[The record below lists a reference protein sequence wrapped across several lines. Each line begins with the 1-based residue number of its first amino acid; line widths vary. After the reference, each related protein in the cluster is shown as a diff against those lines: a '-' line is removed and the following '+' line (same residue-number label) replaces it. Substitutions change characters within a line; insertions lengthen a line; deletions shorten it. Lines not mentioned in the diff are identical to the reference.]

1 MPGPLK
7 AGERLAKGKSA
18 RRKAGTP
25 PQSPHSN
32 RNARKRRPGLG
43 RIAGGVLARGIYRLA
58 VIGVVCVILVGGGA
72 FLYFSNG
79 LPGIAKLRHY
89 EPPLETRIYANN
101 FRLIAALG
109 TQHRIYVP
117 YDRIPPVVVRAFISA
132 EDRNFWTEPGIDP
145 LAIVRAGFVDLTR
158 LGSHERPLGA
168 STITMQVVKNMLLDN
183 RIDFV
188 RKVKEAILALR
199 VNRAL
204 TKQQILTLYLNE
216 IYLGQNSWGV
226 AAAAEAYFDKPLSG
240 LTVAEAAM
248 LGGLPK
254 APTNYN
260 PFLHPKSALAR
271 RNWVIGRMRDDGA
284 ITEAQAKQALAA
296 PLLPKAAAGAQP
308 VPGAGY
314 FVNAVEAQL
323 VQMFGRKTT
332 MEGGLIVRTSL
343 NPALQTAA
351 MSAMRNRLE
360 AYDHEFG
367 YYHGPVAKLDSADLA
382 AGWPKALARQSTPP
396 GMRPHWRLGVVIDET
411 PTLAHVGWLKGGN
424 QAAPETGTLT
434 LAAIQWGRPLVNG
447 HAGPMLHSMSQML
460 KPGDVIMIDPHP
472 GAGHQDAKLSPTKGG
487 TLALEQIPE
496 VEGAMMSLDPE
507 TGRVQVMV
515 GGWSNR
521 MSPYNRAIQ
530 AQRQPGSSVKP
541 FDYLTAMQA
550 GIQPDATILDAP
562 FVQHLADGQVYRPG
576 NYEDSFLG
584 PVPVFY
590 GLEQSLNLA
599 TLHLVRRVGLANV
612 AANFEKF
619 GVVHHMPLIYP
630 AAIGALDTTLWRMM
644 RAYATLDEYGRQ
656 VDPSL
661 IDSVTAP
668 DGHVL
673 YQAPDQSCAN
683 CMEGTPDQ
691 PPVLNRPGARI
702 ADPDSV
708 YQVIMMMRNVVERGT
723 GTPAVVGIHR
733 PVAGK
738 TGTTNNFNDAW
749 FIGFVPQMVTGC
761 WIGYDKPRNLGRN
774 QTGGNVCGP
783 AWNQFMRAAL
793 KGQPVIDFKTPPDM
807 TLHQVTF
814 GSQTVTEAFKPGQ
827 VPGAQSNLGL
837 VADNP
842 LGLGGALSGG
852 TTQGR
857 PQEFNPASATPEN
870 NGNGG
875 SPQPPSSSGQSVDK
889 TLGGLY

>member
-7 AGERLAKGKSA
+7 AGDRLAKENKA
-18 RRKAGTP
+18 RRNTGMP
-25 PQSPHSN
+25 PQP
-32 RNARKRRPGLG
+32 RNCARKPRPGIG

-58 VIGVVCVILVGGGA
+58 LLGVVGALVVGGGL
-72 FLYFSNG
+72 FLYFSSG
-79 LPGIAKLRHY
+79 LPSVAKLRHY
-89 EPPLETRIYANN
+89 EPPLETRIYAGD

-117 YDRIPPVVVRAFISA
+117 YDRIPPVVARAFISA

-145 LAIVRAGFVDLTR
+145 LAIVRAGLVDLTR
-158 LGSHERPLGA
+158 LGSGERPLGA

-183 RIDFV
+183 RINFT
-188 RKVKEAILALR
+188 RKIKEAILALR

-204 TKQQILTLYLNE
+204 SKQRILTLYLNE

-226 AAAAEAYFDKPLSG
+226 AAAAEAYFDKPLSS

-260 PFLHPKSALAR
+260 PFIHPKRALHR
-271 RNWVIGRMRDDGA
+271 RNWVIRRMRDDGA
-284 ITEAQAKQALAA
+284 ITEAEAKQALAA
-296 PLLPKAAAGAQP
+296 PLLPKAAAGARP

-314 FVNAVEAQL
+314 FVNAVESQL

-343 NPALQTAA
+343 DPSLQAAA
-351 MSAMRNRLE
+351 MDAMRDRLE
-360 AYDHEFG
+360 SYDHEFG
-367 YYHGPVAKLDSADLA
+367 VYHGPVAKLDVADLA
-382 AGWPKALARQSTPP
+382 TGWPKALAKQATPP
-396 GMRPHWRLGVVIDET
+396 GLRRRWRLGVVIDET
-411 PTLAHVGWLKGGN
+411 PSLAHIGWLQGDNSGTTD
-424 QAAPETGTLT
+424 TGTLS
-434 LAAIQWGRPLVNG
+434 LAAIQWGRPMING
-447 HAGPMLHSMSQML
+447 TPGPLLRSMSQML
-460 KPGDVIMIDPHP
+460 KPGDVIMIDPH
-472 GAGHQDAKLSPTKGG
+472 KKTKGG
-487 TLALEQIPE
+487 TVALEQIPH
-496 VEGAMMSLDPE
+496 VEGSMLSLDPE
-507 TGRVQVMV
+507 TGRVRVMV

-562 FVQHLADGQVYRPG
+562 FTQRMADGQLYRPG
-576 NYEDSFLG
+576 DYETNFLG

-590 GLEQSLNLA
+590 AIEQSLNLA

-619 GVVHHMPLIYP
+619 RIVHHMPLIYP
-630 AAIGALDTTLWRMM
+630 AAIGALDTTLWRMV
-644 RAYATLDEYGRQ
+644 RGYAALDEYGRQ

-683 CMEGTPDQ
+683 CMDGSADQ
-691 PPVLNRPGARI
+691 PPVLNRPGAQL
-702 ADPDSV
+702 ADPASI
-708 YQVIMMMRNVVERGT
+708 YQVIMMMRNVTEYGT
-723 GTPAVVGIHR
+723 GVPAVAGIHR

-761 WIGYDKPRNLGRN
+761 WIGYDTPRNLGKN

-783 AWNQFMRAAL
+783 AWNQFMKIAL
-793 KGQPVIDFKTPPDM
+793 KGQPVIDFKTPQGM
-807 TLHQVTF
+807 TLHQVSF
-814 GSQTVTEAFKPGQ
+814 GNQTVAEAFKPGQ

-842 LGLGGALSGG
+842 LGLGGSLSNSTGQGG
-852 TTQGR
+852 Q
-857 PQEFNPASATPEN
+857 QDFNPASSTS
-870 NGNGG
+870 GNGG
-875 SPQPPSSSGQSVDK
+875 NPQGSAPQPPPAQSVDK